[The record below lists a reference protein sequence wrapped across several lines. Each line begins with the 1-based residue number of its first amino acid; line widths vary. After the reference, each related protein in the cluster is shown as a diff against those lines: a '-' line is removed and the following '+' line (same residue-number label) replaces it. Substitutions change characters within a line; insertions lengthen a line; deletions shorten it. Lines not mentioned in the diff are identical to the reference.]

1 MGLDMKCMTIE
12 IEGRA
17 HDKIPQETPQIAFT
31 ELV

>member
-1 MGLDMKCMTIE
+1 MKCMTIE

-17 HDKIPQETPQIAFT
+17 HDKIPQETAQTALT